1 MTATETGSAGLW
13 QCGLRMLTKHRMTEV
28 HVVPISRSAMWRVY
42 DGDGAVPVSEHESE
56 TDAEFA
62 ARLRAEQCGADLV
75 VVHDRYHRTRQ
86 IAAAARGYRG

>member
-1 MTATETGSAGLW
+1 
-13 QCGLRMLTKHRMTEV
+13 MTEV

-62 ARLRAEQCGADLV
+62 ARLRAEQCGADRV

-86 IAAAARGYRG
+86 IAAAARGA